1 MLKVGT
7 INCRETDVTDENT
20 AIGCGSGG
28 LPIYSTP
35 SMVELMETTCYESV
49 LDDLEEGQGTVGISL
64 NIQHVSAVPVGLTV
78 TCRSELVEIEGRKL
92 TFQVEVTDETGIV
105 GTGTHERFIIDNERF
120 MDKTNSKRNRITEMG
135 NPSKPQGAAGKQMLK
150 RMNRSHYELTG
161 WGLEYLTFAPGD
173 HILDVGCGGGQT
185 LYRLAE
191 SYPETTLA
199 GIDYSDVSVE
209 LSRETNERFIS
220 VGRTSIQKASA
231 DELPFNDDVFDKVIT
246 VESFY
251 FWPDHDKGLKEIL
264 RVLKPG
270 GKLLIICEV
279 YGDAPLSPRER
290 ENIQKY
296 TMFNPT
302 RAEYRELMKR
312 NGFREVDIHVR
323 ENEKCICV
331 IGTK

>member
-1 MLKVGT
+1 MAD
-7 INCRETDVTDENT
+7 RHPTDFAGGNGIIQT
-20 AIGCGSGG
+20 AVKTKKPRKQAISGRFWAG
-28 LPIYSTP
+28 RTYRGRIK
-35 SMVELMETTCYESV
+35 
-49 LDDLEEGQGTVGISL
+49 DDHKI
-64 NIQHVSAVPVGLTV
+64 
-78 TCRSELVEIEGRKL
+78 
-92 TFQVEVTDETGIV
+92 
-105 GTGTHERFIIDNERF
+105 
-120 MDKTNSKRNRITEMG
+120 
-135 NPSKPQGAAGKQMLK
+135 
-150 RMNRSHYELTG
+150 
-161 WGLEYLTFAPGD
+161 
-173 HILDVGCGGGQT
+173 DVGCGGGQT

-220 VGRTSIQKASA
+220 VGRTSIQKASV

-323 ENEKCICV
+323 
-331 IGTK
+331 

>member
-1 MLKVGT
+1 MLKVG
-7 INCRETDVTDENT
+7 IKNCRETDVTDENT
-20 AIGCGSGG
+20 AVGCGSGG
-28 LPIYSTP
+28 LPVFSTP
-35 SMVELMETTCYESV
+35 RMVELMEATCYESV
-49 LDDLEEGQGTVGISL
+49 LDDLEEGQGTVGTSL

-78 TCRSELVEIEGRKL
+78 TCRSELVEIDGRKL

-105 GTGTHERFIIDNERF
+105 GTGLHERFIINNEKF
-120 MDKTNSKRNRITEMG
+120 MDKTNLKRNRITELG
-135 NPSKPQGAAGKQMLK
+135 NPSRPQGSAGKQMLK

-161 WGLEYLTFAPGD
+161 WGLDHLTFNPED

-191 SYPETTLA
+191 AYPAITLD

-209 LSRETNERFIS
+209 LSRETNESFIS
-220 VGRTSIQKASA
+220 SGRTFIQKASV
-231 DELPFNDDVFDKVIT
+231 DELPFEDDFFDKVIT

-251 FWPDHDKGLKEIL
+251 FWPDHDKGLREIL
-264 RVLKPG
+264 RVLKPD

-302 RAEYRELMKR
+302 RAEYREMMER
-312 NGFREVDIHVR
+312 NGFHKVEIHVR
-323 ENEKCICV
+323 ENDKCICV
-331 IGTK
+331 IGSK

>member
-1 MLKVGT
+1 
-7 INCRETDVTDENT
+7 
-20 AIGCGSGG
+20 
-28 LPIYSTP
+28 
-35 SMVELMETTCYESV
+35 
-49 LDDLEEGQGTVGISL
+49 
-64 NIQHVSAVPVGLTV
+64 
-78 TCRSELVEIEGRKL
+78 
-92 TFQVEVTDETGIV
+92 
-105 GTGTHERFIIDNERF
+105 
-120 MDKTNSKRNRITEMG
+120 MG

-161 WGLEYLTFAPGD
+161 WGLDYLTFAPGD

-220 VGRTSIQKASA
+220 VGRTSIQKASV